1 MVEGVEADDVIGT
14 LAREAERHGMNV
26 IVSTG
31 DKDLAQLVTDHV
43 TLVNTMTNETLDRDG
58 VIAKFGVPERII
70 DYLALIGD
78 TVDNV
83 PGVEKCGPK
92 TAVKWLAQ
100 YDSLDGVIEHVGDI
114 KGVVGDNLRRA
125 LDFLPLGRKL
135 VTVETACDLAPH
147 LESIEASLKTD
158 GEARDL
164 LRDIFAR
171 YGFKT
176 WLREV
181 DSAPAEGGGADAPE
195 GEPAPVVAADIVR
208 EYDTIQT
215 RRNSTRGSRRSTR
228 PSHRIRHRD
237 DRARPDARA
246 ARGPVVLGRAGQG
259 GVSAGCA
266 SRPRHAR
273 TACST
278 KCSRA

>member
-1 MVEGVEADDVIGT
+1 M
-14 LAREAERHGMNV
+14 
-26 IVSTG
+26 
-31 DKDLAQLVTDHV
+31 
-43 TLVNTMTNETLDRDG
+43 
-58 VIAKFGVPERII
+58 
-70 DYLALIGD
+70 
-78 TVDNV
+78 
-83 PGVEKCGPK
+83 
-92 TAVKWLAQ
+92 KWLAQ

-208 EYDTIQT
+208 EYDTIQAWAQFDAWFAKIDAAEPPHST
-215 RRNSTRGSRRSTR
+215 PRRPRSTR
-228 PSHRIRHRD
+228 CSRGSWACRSRSS
-237 DRARPDARA
+237 RARRRICRLRIA
-246 ARGPVVLGRAGQG
+246 APTCPNSFR
-259 GVSAGCA
+259 
-266 SRPRHAR
+266 
-273 TACST
+273 ST